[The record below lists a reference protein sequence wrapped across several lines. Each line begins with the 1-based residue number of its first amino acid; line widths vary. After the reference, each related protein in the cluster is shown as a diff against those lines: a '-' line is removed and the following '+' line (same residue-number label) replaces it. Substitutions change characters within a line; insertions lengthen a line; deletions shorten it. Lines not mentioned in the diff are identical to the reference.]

1 VLVVLFASLLG
12 NVVLGLVLLGDVPA
26 AFDPDDRLDER
37 FYLGDHDA
45 RDKVAVVRVEGVIT
59 DAGIRYP
66 VQQLKRAARDPHV
79 RAVVL
84 RIDSPGGS
92 VTASEELY
100 QCVLNLRDDTGRR
113 FPASGPKP
121 VRVSMGGLAAS
132 GGYYAAVAGHPVAA
146 EPTTITGSI
155 GVFAMLPNVAELART
170 HGVRVELV
178 RAGRIKASGS
188 FFHDLSPEERQTW
201 QDTVDAAYDLFLDR
215 IAAGRKLDKTK
226 LRDEVVLRGETVV
239 RDDKGTPKT
248 EKGQEVK
255 QPYTRTRADGGT
267 FTAAQAKQFGLV
279 DSVEDLPAVVRA
291 AAAEAGLGH
300 FRAVTYER
308 PMGVLDLLMTG
319 QARAQRSVEEQ
330 AIKGLGS
337 ALTPRLWYL
346 ASAANGAVIVANE

>member
-1 VLVVLFASLLG
+1 MTDPRPAPPPVAVPVAPRPPAPPRRRSVLGCLFPLVLVVLFGSLLV
-12 NVVLGLVLLGDVPA
+12 NVVLGLYLLGDVPA
-26 AFDPDDRLDER
+26 AFDPDDRLDEK

-45 RDKVAVVRVEGVIT
+45 RDKVAVVKVEGVIT

-66 VQQLKRAARDPHV
+66 VQQLRRAARDPHV

-132 GGYYAAVAGHPVAA
+132 GGYYVAVAGHPVAA

-178 RAGRIKASGS
+178 KAGKIKASGS

-215 IAAGRKLDKTK
+215 IAAGRKLDKGK

-239 RDDKGTPKT
+239 RDDKGTPKL

-255 QPYTRTRADGGT
+255 QPYTRTRSE
-267 FTAAQAKQFGLV
+267 AAPSPPPRRSSSGWSIPSRTSPPWSA
-279 DSVEDLPAVVRA
+279 PRPRRRA
-291 AAAEAGLGH
+291 CRTSGPSP
-300 FRAVTYER
+300 T
-308 PMGVLDLLMTG
+308 TG
-319 QARAQRSVEEQ
+319 RWGCS
-330 AIKGLGS
+330 
-337 ALTPRLWYL
+337 TC
-346 ASAANGAVIVANE
+346 